1 MACEHPIWIRNRRY
15 YDKKRPRAGFSAD
28 DDHKSAL
35 ALRPWD
41 VSRQWILVP
50 CGHCEDCL
58 RRQRNDWFVRLEREL
73 ARCKAESRQAIF
85 ITITISPKYY
95 KDALLDPSGFI
106 RRWNERVRHRI
117 GHSFK
122 HAFFQE
128 FGTHPE
134 TGTEPRL
141 HFHGFLFGT
150 DVLYNTLR
158 SAVADLGYIWL
169 AKANVKRARYC
180 VKYVTKQIKFDPVDV
195 AGKTV
200 KINDH
205 EVPLSA
211 LLQHRRYTRKFVSA
225 GVGDYLGIM
234 PRPSVRTRLWSY
246 SNASFSGRS
255 FNYAIPR
262 YYDRYLTDA
271 EKETRAILSA
281 DAYARFS
288 KSSLVRRI
296 VSKCVALKALS
307 STVSSRASYSWELKK
322 IYEFRS
328 AGKMPEFD
336 PPVWLDEDI
345 LLFWKD
351 NYGLTIT

>member
-15 YDKKRPRAGFSAD
+15 YDKKRPRVGLSVDA
-28 DDHKSAL
+28 DHKSAL

-41 VSRQWILVP
+41 VARQWIMVP
-50 CGHCEDCL
+50 CGHCDDCL
-58 RRQRNDWFVRLEREL
+58 RRQRNDWYVRLEREL

-95 KDALLDPSGFI
+95 NEALLDPACFI
-106 RRWNERVRHRI
+106 RRWNERIRHRI

-134 TGTEPRL
+134 TGNEPRL

-150 DVLYNTLR
+150 NVLYSVIR
-158 SAVADLGYIWL
+158 SAVSDLGFVWL
-169 AKANVKRARYC
+169 TRASLKRARYC
-180 VKYVTKQIKFDPVDV
+180 VKYVTKQIKFDPVEV

-200 KINDH
+200 NVNGNEI
-205 EVPLSA
+205 PLSA
-211 LLQHRRYTRKFVSA
+211 LLQHRRYTRKFISA

-234 PRPSVRTRLWSY
+234 PRPTDRVRLWSY
-246 SNASFSGRS
+246 SDRSFSGRT

-271 EKETRAILSA
+271 EKDVRAVLAA

-288 KSSLVRRI
+288 RSALVRRI
-296 VSKCVALKALS
+296 VSKCVKIKALS
-307 STVSSRASYSWELKK
+307 SAVSSRASYCWEMKK
-322 IYEFRS
+322 ADEFRS
-328 AGKMPEFD
+328 AGRMPDID
-336 PPVWLDEDI
+336 PPVWFDRDI
-345 LLFWKD
+345 LQFWYD
-351 NYGLTIT
+351 QFGLKVV